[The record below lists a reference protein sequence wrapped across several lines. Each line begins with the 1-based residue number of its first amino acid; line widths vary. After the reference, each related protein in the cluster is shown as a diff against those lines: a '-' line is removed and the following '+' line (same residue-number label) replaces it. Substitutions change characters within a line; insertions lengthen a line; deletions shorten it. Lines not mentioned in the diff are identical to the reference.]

1 MRKFMWGAA
10 IGFLASTT
18 LATASLIPSPP
29 PLEDKETYLYLR
41 DIWNNQFN
49 MPTTTTNPDG
59 TRRGRYGDF
68 LLLTTGGVNYL
79 EVCTSTGVEG
89 GTQWRGVALSDTP

>member
-1 MRKFMWGAA
+1 MRYALGVLT
-10 IGFLASTT
+10 GFILSVGLAW
-18 LATASLIPSPP
+18 ASNINSPP
-29 PLEDKETYLYLR
+29 PLKDKETYLYLR
-41 DIWNNQFN
+41 ELWNNLYN

-59 TRRGRYGDF
+59 VRRGHYGDF
-68 LLLTTGGVNYL
+68 LLLTTGGVNYI